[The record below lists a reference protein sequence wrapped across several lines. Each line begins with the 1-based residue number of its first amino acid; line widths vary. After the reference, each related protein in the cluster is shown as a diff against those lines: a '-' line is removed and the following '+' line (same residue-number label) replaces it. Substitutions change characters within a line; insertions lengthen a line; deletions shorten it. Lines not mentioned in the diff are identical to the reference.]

1 MIFFAAAVEQ
11 GFCITLYRR
20 ERSSQL
26 VRDVGD
32 KVAACLLDAFRLGEI
47 AQYGNR
53 ASAGQGSCGHIK
65 AAAGKNRS
73 RTSGSDLAGFRGVA
87 DGAEKI
93 GVADGLDYGSVQAG
107 AVGGQA
113 VP

>member
-47 AQYGNR
+47 AKYSYR
-53 ASAGQGSCGHIK
+53 ASSGHGSRSHIK
-65 AAAGKNRS
+65 AAARKNRS
-73 RTSGSDLAGFRGVA
+73 RTSGSHFTGFGGVA
-87 DGAEKI
+87 YSTEKI
-93 GVADGLDYGSVQAG
+93 RIADGLDHGRIQAG
-107 AVGGQA
+107 
-113 VP
+113 